1 MKDIQE
7 VFNQIQ
13 IVKKQQREIKSVFR
27 EALLGSTEHKELT
40 EQAKVLKE
48 KKKQVETALEEEFS
62 SELDKLDELK
72 IELESQNLMLNDI
85 ALTKIMKGESI
96 ELVDQYNNAFE
107 PIFSVKF
114 KKTNVINNTE
124 NVVVK
129 DEEGSRIN
137 PQLSILDI
145 NHSLE

>member
-1 MKDIQE
+1 MQNIQE

-13 IVKKQQREIKSVFR
+13 IVKKQQKDLKSVWR
-27 EALLGSTEHKELT
+27 DALAGSTELKELT
-40 EQAKVLKE
+40 EQVKVLKE
-48 KKKQVETALEEEFS
+48 KKKQVETSIKEEFS

-85 ALTKIMKGESI
+85 ALTKIMNGEVI
-96 ELVDQYNNAFE
+96 ELVDTYNNAYE

-114 KKTNVINNTE
+114 KKTNVITTGEVANIKE
-124 NVVVK
+124 DALKPVSAQASLL
-129 DEEGSRIN
+129 E
-137 PQLSILDI
+137 I